1 MKTGKLPK
9 VVIEGLRR
17 QIKQLHVDSIDAEA
31 GKLEA
36 SEVEVVTQSA
46 DIVFPRA
53 LIAGA
58 VVILRTL
65 V

>member
-1 MKTGKLPK
+1 M
-9 VVIEGLRR
+9 IEGLRR
-17 QIKQLHVDSIDAEA
+17 QIKLLHVDSIDVEA